1 MASCSAGGMT
11 WSAVPTM
18 AQDGMV
24 FHAGT
29 PEGSD
34 PAPTAKGRWVAA
46 SSAAWAAGTPSAKH
60 RAKPA

>member
-1 MASCSAGGMT
+1 MT